1 LAALG
6 LVVAALGLAVRAF
19 TVPLVRLA
27 ADRLAALLAGLAAAE
42 DLAAV
47 LDARAAGLDARA
59 AVLDARAAG
68 REALAAV
75 PEGRAADRDRA
86 VVPDDLVADRDL
98 VVVPDDL
105 VADRDLEAG
114 LEAVDALGAVLAC
127 DMVFAAAVS
136 DLAAVVMALVAV
148 FIACMAVDIV
158 LAEDVALVAAAVILV
173 AAEVTFVAAD
183 ETVLAATAVDGELAE
198 LVERVDLAP
207 PLLLLVVL
215 ALRCGRLAARV
226 GVLLLVDLVRALAEV
241 RRAVVRVVVRAGTDL
256 PPSRSITEVLF
267 HEQHR
272 FTHLIAAYL
281 QNNGRKQ
288 TKIAA
293 ISPREVART
302 CPHAALRRR
311 SRRRR
316 RAREHPRRTRSVA
329 RSNTRT
335 SADADAGRAVAGR
348 VGPPPAR
355 LGPVKRVTRSGARPC
370 SRTVPP
376 GRPSLAGPGRQSGPG
391 RGRQHQTHRSPP
403 RRLR

>member
-27 ADRLAALLAGLAAAE
+27 VDRLAALLGLAAAE

-47 LDARAAGLDARA
+47 LDARAAVLDARA
-59 AVLDARAAG
+59 AVLDVRAAG

-75 PEGRAADRDRA
+75 PDGRVADRDLVA
-86 VVPDDLVADRDL
+86 VPDDLVADRDL

-114 LEAVDALGAVLAC
+114 LEAVDALGAVLAW

-198 LVERVDLAP
+198 PVERVDLAP